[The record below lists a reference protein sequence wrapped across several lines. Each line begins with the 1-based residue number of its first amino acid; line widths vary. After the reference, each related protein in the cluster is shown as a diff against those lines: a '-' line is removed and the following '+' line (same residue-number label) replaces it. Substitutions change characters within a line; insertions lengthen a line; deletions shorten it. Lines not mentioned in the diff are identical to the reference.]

1 MRKRKGSWIVRVKRV
16 PLGLAA
22 VLGAAVVVL
31 PAVASSEA
39 GPTISAVNSGGGP
52 YGESHAWSPASVE
65 VASGDTVTFQNTSST
80 VSHGVVWDTAEAPS
94 CSGIPLGRGET
105 SWKGTCTFSHPG
117 TYNFHCYVHPI
128 EMKGTVTVSANGT
141 TTVTTPGGPPG
152 TTTTGTTTTGT
163 ATAPGAQEPGGPGG
177 PSGSPLAGS
186 ASSAI
191 RLARLQHGGAVRGA
205 VAVSEAGSGGRLEV
219 DLLAR
224 RASLAGAPHA
234 PLASAGRLVRSSL
247 RAGVVSFKVPLNA
260 RAAHALRAHHRLAL
274 TVRIVIR
281 PVHGSPA
288 TVTRSVLLRS

>member
-1 MRKRKGSWIVRVKRV
+1 MVRVKRV

-39 GPTISAVNSGGGP
+39 GPMISAVGGGP
-52 YGESHAWSPASVE
+52 YGESYAWSPASVE
-65 VASGDTVTFQNTSST
+65 VASGGNVTFQNVSST
-80 VSHGVVWDTAEAPS
+80 VSHGLVWDTAEAPS
-94 CSGIPLGRGET
+94 CSSGIPLGRGET
-105 SWKGTCTFSHPG
+105 SWKGTCNFSHPG
-117 TYNFHCYVHPI
+117 SYNFHCYVHPTQ
-128 EMKGTVTVSANGT
+128 MKGTVTVSASGT

>member
-39 GPTISAVNSGGGP
+39 GPMISAVGGGP
-52 YGESHAWSPASVE
+52 YGESLAWSPASVE
-65 VASGDTVTFQNTSST
+65 VASGGNVTFQNASAT

-94 CSGIPLGRGET
+94 CSGIPLGRGDT

-117 TYNFHCYVHPI
+117 SYNFHCYVHPI

-163 ATAPGAQEPGGPGG
+163 ATVPGAQEAGG

-186 ASSAI
+186 ASAAI

-224 RASLAGAPHA
+224 RASLAGAHHA

-274 TVRIVIR
+274 SVRIVIR
-281 PVHGSPA
+281 PVHGSPV